1 MQSLE
6 GCFDSIGGLAGRGAD
21 VDDRVCLLGDDVRAA
36 PAGYEADVD
45 ADAARQILDPLDRGD
60 LRGQLMNRA
69 RPFSWIHSRMRG
81 DAVDRQLELS
91 APLARRLER
100 TARHRRL

>member
-60 LRGQLMNRA
+60 LRGQLVNRA
-69 RPFSWIHSRMRG
+69 RPFSWIHPRMG
-81 DAVDRQLELS
+81 GAAGE
-91 APLARRLER
+91 RRLEF
-100 TARHRRL
+100 APPLPRRL